1 MSKPP
6 IADKGTICPLHKQDV
21 SKVCHKCPW
30 YILVR
35 GKHPQ
40 SEEHIDQWG
49 CAVQFLPMLLI
60 EGAQQSR
67 QTGAAV
73 ESFRNVFAEAGNNML
88 SLMHGGGSSGGGGVP
103 LPRQIK

>member
-1 MSKPP
+1 MSKAP

-40 SEEHIDQWG
+40 SEELIDQWG

-73 ESFRNVFAEAGNNML
+73 ESFRNVFAGAGNNL
-88 SLMHGGGSSGGGGVP
+88 LAAIANA
-103 LPRQIK
+103 PRQLKMDGNGN

>member
-1 MSKPP
+1 MSKAP

-35 GKHPQ
+35 GKNPQ
-40 SEEHIDQWG
+40 SEETIDNWG
-49 CAVQFLPMLLI
+49 CAIQWLPTLLI

-73 ESFRNVFAEAGNNML
+73 ESFRNVFTEAGNQML
-88 SLMHGGGSSGGGGVP
+88 TAIAGGGVP
-103 LPRQIK
+103 PQRQIR